1 MENYQQ
7 GCNQPTPSPTS
18 YIGLV
23 EAVKICFN
31 KYADFKGRASRA
43 DYWWWYLFTVLVA
56 IALGWIP
63 FLGLA
68 ISLALF
74 VPTLAVSWR
83 RMHDIGK
90 GGGWWFINFI
100 PLVGL
105 ILWIVWCC
113 QKSEPTTNR
122 FGEMPL

>member
-43 DYWWWYLFTVLVA
+43 EYWWWYLFTVLVA

-83 RMHDIGK
+83 RIGK